1 MVNNI
6 QPRLS
11 KIGKSLSFQNN
22 KSISSG
28 DNGFVLTNNDGT
40 AANLST
46 GDLNSVSI
54 NASGNLKVEGHKTEL
69 DTDLVTAKDNKIFL
83 NSKSE
88 KELQGGGIY
97 LGEGIGTLA
106 FTITGLDTDT
116 VSVHYEKSF
125 LCSSVNITANG
136 NLYGFDIDDCS
147 SFFMIADGLQSNQE
161 FTNNFEVIASGTDLI
176 ISAKTGTINVVSFL
190 GVHNKK
196 IEYNNGW
203 QFNDGVTVDTH
214 TITDSTLRV
223 IGTESVILDTPTLLA
238 NDSYVPNQ
246 NKSLITKDY
255 MDKNS
260 TFFSSAGVQITG
272 GGISITLNSV
282 SSFNNNTFI
291 CPTFIV
297 ADETTCG
304 IVEFFNQ
311 DSIFSIDKKG
321 LSIQFKYMKNPVYVI
336 ESSLNQIIKP
346 SLQIT
351 GDKMYLYNGGTL
363 LQSIDIGA
371 DIQFNEIVLLNF
383 DNDGDS
389 LCLCDT
395 FTWIH
400 SSNVSIERGIAQKSY
415 QYSTDLSMN
424 ITFDKAYDSNKL
436 LDTTYNYMDI
446 RTSGVLKNL
455 TNMPD
460 SIIIG
465 A

>member
-22 KSISSG
+22 KSISS
-28 DNGFVLTNNDGT
+28 DANGFALTNNDGT
-40 AANLST
+40 AANLNT

-54 NASGNLKVEGHKTEL
+54 NASGNLKVEGRKTEL

-88 KELQGGGIY
+88 KELHGGGIY

-125 LCSSVNITANG
+125 LCSGVNITANG

-238 NDSYVPNQ
+238 NDSYVPDQ

-255 MDKNS
+255 ADEVTGKWTSYIKLLSTKMSLTFPEVTCNNNSLVMPAIYGLSNQMELLTLYSGDTKLLRIVIDKSSVQIYCGEDYYNVSYPGSGTFILFFGNTISLNLNNS
-260 TFFSSAGVQITG
+260 TLIEIPNSISNSMVNNMDLFRSDGQHFTAYCTNNLTWYNYILSEEDIEKLSKLRSIADNNNCYFNLLFSRKYSDTKIPDTRQQASLLIYSGSIEADMVNMDQITM
-272 GGISITLNSV
+272 
-282 SSFNNNTFI
+282 
-291 CPTFIV
+291 
-297 ADETTCG
+297 E
-304 IVEFFNQ
+304 
-311 DSIFSIDKKG
+311 
-321 LSIQFKYMKNPVYVI
+321 
-336 ESSLNQIIKP
+336 
-346 SLQIT
+346 
-351 GDKMYLYNGGTL
+351 
-363 LQSIDIGA
+363 
-371 DIQFNEIVLLNF
+371 
-383 DNDGDS
+383 
-389 LCLCDT
+389 
-395 FTWIH
+395 
-400 SSNVSIERGIAQKSY
+400 
-415 QYSTDLSMN
+415 
-424 ITFDKAYDSNKL
+424 
-436 LDTTYNYMDI
+436 
-446 RTSGVLKNL
+446 
-455 TNMPD
+455 
-460 SIIIG
+460 
-465 A
+465 